1 VVSIATLDLGVEE
14 LSVLK
19 STPQYTNR
27 TRKLRELYPPMS
39 SDNSVL
45 SGSEHGGKAPHACS
59 TCRKQKKGCDKALPS
74 CSICR
79 RLQRICVYDPIPST
93 SGSDSLESVVRRVS
107 ELENELREHRE
118 LCEGRFGSVPM
129 SHIPDHTHEAAL
141 PSSTTFPSVFFLDV
155 NVFKRRRL
163 KAPRPQMTIQDNIFR
178 EIGNDLDIRATV
190 GSYFF
195 STATWM
201 SMISKKQLHQEIAAF
216 PIEMAPD
223 VVLLVLCMKLVN
235 DRLGSEVQD
244 PRTRLYTIA
253 KNFFLTVE
261 SSGFTS
267 IRLLQAGILLCLY
280 ETGHAI
286 YPQAYISIGHIG
298 RLGQAIGLHDT
309 DGVPQLALEPGSWD
323 EMEERRRVW
332 WTVYILD
339 R

>member
-1 VVSIATLDLGVEE
+1 
-14 LSVLK
+14 
-19 STPQYTNR
+19 
-27 TRKLRELYPPMS
+27 
-39 SDNSVL
+39 
-45 SGSEHGGKAPHACS
+45 
-59 TCRKQKKGCDKALPS
+59 
-74 CSICR
+74 
-79 RLQRICVYDPIPST
+79 VYDPIPST

-129 SHIPDHTHEAAL
+129 SHIPDHAHEAAL
-141 PSSTTFPSVFFLDV
+141 PASTTFPSVFFLDV

-190 GSYFF
+190 GAYFF

-223 VVLLVLCMKLVN
+223 VVLLILCMKLVN
-235 DRLGSEVQD
+235 DRLGSEVHD

>member
-1 VVSIATLDLGVEE
+1 VHIYWG
-14 LSVLK
+14 
-19 STPQYTNR
+19 
-27 TRKLRELYPPMS
+27 LYGQTASHVQTESRIVFYPTSAMS
-39 SDNSVL
+39 SNESVM
-45 SGSEHGGKAPHACS
+45 SSSEHGRKALHACS

-74 CSICR
+74 CSVCR
-79 RLQRICVYDPIPST
+79 RLQRACVYDAIPGS
-93 SGSDSLESVVRRVS
+93 SGPDSLESLARRVS
-107 ELENELREHRE
+107 ELENELREHRDT
-118 LCEGRFGSVPM
+118 CEGRIESDSASRVQ
-129 SHIPDHTHEAAL
+129 DHTNESAF
-141 PSSTTFPSVFFLDV
+141 PGSTAFPSVFFLDV

-178 EIGNDLDIRATV
+178 EIGNDMDVRATV
-190 GSYFF
+190 GGYFF

-201 SMISKKQLHQEIAAF
+201 SIVSKKQLYQEITAF

-223 VVLLVLCMKLVN
+223 VVLLILCMKLVN
-235 DRLGSEVQD
+235 DRVGPETQD
-244 PRTRLYTIA
+244 PRTRLYA
-253 KNFFLTVE
+253 VVKNFFLTVE
-261 SSGFTS
+261 SSGFAS

-309 DGVPQLALEPGSWD
+309 NKTQLALEPGSWD

-332 WTVYILD
+332 WAVYILD